1 MSLKDRIAVDA
12 LVFLNPGEFA
22 EGIVYTAGGGVPK
35 TIQAMVVRY
44 ELSPTEE
51 NVYRS
56 LKKQA
61 EIFIARD
68 EATGIATVNKKDDRI
83 TLKDTEG
90 IEQEARINDVIS
102 GDEGMWHLLVG
113 W

>member
-1 MSLKDRIAVDA
+1 MSLKDRIAADA
-12 LVFLNPGEFA
+12 SVFLNPGEFA
-22 EGIVYTAGGGVPK
+22 EGIVYTAEGSVPK

-68 EATGIATVNKKDDRI
+68 EAIGIAVVNKKDDRV